1 VVWKEDFKK
10 SHFQEGVLGKG
21 LRNPPTSPQW
31 QAYSRIEDY
40 ELEVSM
46 TAAALKLGILS
57 FSY

>member
-1 VVWKEDFKK
+1 LREISKNHGYRKEELKRELF
-10 SHFQEGVLGKG
+10 SS
-21 LRNPPTSPQW
+21 PTSHYWGP
-31 QAYSRIEDY
+31 YSRIEDY